1 MAIECGMS
9 NWPGPVPFDPH
20 DFTQSPFLSVLG
32 DARVDIPVGDVYVVP
47 RVPGDVRRLPEV
59 AVHRRQRRIW
69 MPERLGAVGR
79 FLFPPEH
86 PHDASLRVEP
96 DDHVRALVD
105 GPDVV
110 VPIDAHAVRLR
121 PGIETLADLAYE
133 IAVLIEF
140 EELGRSGTERRAVRA
155 VRAREDEYVAARVH
169 CHARD
174 LAEVHAR
181 RKIGVVGDRREGN
194 LGHALLRERRPGEK
208 HRHRK
213 QMSLHCFLPFGW
225 GSPALCC
232 ATGV

>member
-1 MAIECGMS
+1 
-9 NWPGPVPFDPH
+9 
-20 DFTQSPFLSVLG
+20 
-32 DARVDIPVGDVYVVP
+32 
-47 RVPGDVRRLPEV
+47 
-59 AVHRRQRRIW
+59 

-86 PHDASLRVEP
+86 PHDAALRVEP

-121 PGIETLADLAYE
+121 PGIETIADLANE
-133 IAVLIEF
+133 RAVLIEF
-140 EELGRSGTERRAVRA
+140 EELGRSGAKRGTVRA
-155 VRAREDEYVAARVH
+155 VRAREDEHVAARVH
-169 CHARD
+169 RHARD

-181 RKIGVVGDRREGN
+181 RKSGVVGDRREGD
-194 LGHALLRERRPGEK
+194 LGRALLREGRPGEE

-213 QMSLHCFLPFGW
+213 QMSLHCFLPSGW

-232 ATGV
+232 ATRV